1 MWIKKSGKELK
12 GNSTTCWLSAWDRMA
27 LAASSGLSTS
37 MLVGLRRASAVEELL
52 GEIMKHG
59 LSMTVIC
66 LSKGTTCMLLK
77 KTWNYRVTGLSK
89 RKRTNMKLRV
99 GLNKLS
105 TAVRSN
111 LSSLLHVYEKP
122 SQNPKVSTACSSA
135 MYPNFTVPINLPSPA
150 PSYLLMSD
158 VWDLLTL

>member
-1 MWIKKSGKELK
+1 
-12 GNSTTCWLSAWDRMA
+12 MA
-27 LAASSGLSTS
+27 QAASSGLSTS
-37 MLVGLRRASAVEELL
+37 MLVGLRRASAVGELL

-77 KTWNYRVTGLSK
+77 KRWNYRVTGLSK
-89 RKRTNMKLRV
+89 HKRTNMKLRV

-122 SQNPKVSTACSSA
+122 SHTES
-135 MYPNFTVPINLPSPA
+135 
-150 PSYLLMSD
+150 
-158 VWDLLTL
+158 